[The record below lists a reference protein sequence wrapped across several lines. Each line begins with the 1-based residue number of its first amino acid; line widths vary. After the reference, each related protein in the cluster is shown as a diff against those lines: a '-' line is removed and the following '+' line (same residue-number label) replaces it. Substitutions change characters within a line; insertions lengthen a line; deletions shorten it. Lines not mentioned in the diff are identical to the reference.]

1 MVARLTQIIMRLLSA
16 SLALAALPAFGQIQ
30 RIELPEL
37 ERSITEDLMFL
48 ASDELGGRLPGSD
61 EGYRAAK
68 YIQSKFEELQLE
80 GLFSGEYTMDV
91 EIPVKGILPEAGN
104 VLTVDGMPYA
114 LRTQYWPHV
123 LSDNREVSGSLTWM
137 GFGSPAEIAKAKK
150 GSVAVMIATV
160 PEKKAKKM
168 GASTSLTGRI
178 KAAREHGAQAIILLD
193 PVNGKPSLD
202 LLRRMRP
209 IGIPVVT
216 VHDLTACKSLK
227 SAAKKSARG
236 EVGVF
241 VVPQTIKAP
250 NVGAWINR
258 GMPETVIIG
267 AHYDHV
273 GWGEWGSR
281 TPERAGEVHNGA
293 DDNASGTSAVLA
305 LANHFAHAPELD
317 QVNVAFVLFT
327 GEESGLLGSRA
338 MVAKMPET
346 IGKVKAMV
354 NLDMVGRLNRSDSLR
369 VYAAETAVEFKE
381 MLQSIPTQDAF
392 YWDLRSEIFARS
404 DHASFIRYG
413 VPSVF
418 FFTGLHEDY
427 HAPTDDVQKLDI
439 NGIAQVVDRVQQFIY
454 IVGQSG
460 ALSLQLKDER

>member
-1 MVARLTQIIMRLLSA
+1 MRLLFA
-16 SLALAALPAFGQIQ
+16 SLALSAVPAFGQIQ
-30 RIELPEL
+30 RSELPEL
-37 ERSITEDLMFL
+37 ERSLTEDLVYL

-68 YIQSKFEELQLE
+68 FIQARFEELQLE
-80 GLFSGEYTMDV
+80 GAFRGEYTMDV

-104 VLTVDGMPYA
+104 FLKVGGVSLA
-114 LRTQYWPHV
+114 LRAQYWPHV
-123 LSDNREVSGSLTWM
+123 LSDNREIAGSLTWM

-150 GSVAVMIATV
+150 GSIAVMIAKV

-168 GASTSLTGRI
+168 GSSTSLAERI

-202 LLRRMRP
+202 VLRRMRP
-209 IGIPVVT
+209 IGIPVVN
-216 VHDLTACKSLK
+216 VHDLSACKALK
-227 SAAKKSARG
+227 SEAKKSTQG
-236 EVGVF
+236 EIGVH

-258 GMPETVIIG
+258 GMPETIVIG

-305 LANHFAHAPELD
+305 LANHFARTPGLE
-317 QVNVAFVLFT
+317 QVNLAFVLFT

-338 MVAKMPET
+338 MVAKMPENL
-346 IGKVKAMV
+346 GKVKAMV

-369 VYAAETAVEFKE
+369 VYGAETAVEFKE
-381 MLQSIPTQDAF
+381 MLQSIPTEEAF

-404 DHASFIRYG
+404 DHASFIRFG

-427 HAPTDDVQKLDI
+427 HAPTDDIEKLDI

-454 IVGQSG
+454 VVGQSG
-460 ALSLQLKDER
+460 PLSLQLKDER